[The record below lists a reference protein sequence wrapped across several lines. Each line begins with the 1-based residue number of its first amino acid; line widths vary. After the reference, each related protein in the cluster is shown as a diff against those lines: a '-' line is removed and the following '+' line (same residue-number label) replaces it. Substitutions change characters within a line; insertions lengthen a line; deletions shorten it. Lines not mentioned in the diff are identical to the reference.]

1 MKRILVGTALALFG
15 LAPAIGSACEY
26 NDASMASSSP
36 AAQLGVATPP
46 AASKAPAPIVAKA
59 ATARQVKPASDK
71 ATSPAPNAKLAAVAN
86 RN

>member
-26 NDASMASSSP
+26 NDASMASSTP
-36 AAQLGVATPP
+36 AAQLGLAAPP
-46 AASKAPAPIVAKA
+46 VASKAPAPVVAKA
-59 ATARQVKPASDK
+59 ATAKQAKPASDK
-71 ATSPAPNAKLAAVAN
+71 ATSPAPNAKLAAVSN

>member
-1 MKRILVGTALALFG
+1 MTRILVGTALALFG

-26 NDASMASSSP
+26 NDASMASSTP
-36 AAQLGVATPP
+36 AAQLGRATAP
-46 AASKAPAPIVAKA
+46 ASKAPAPVVAKA
-59 ATARQVKPASDK
+59 TTAKQVKPASDK

>member
-26 NDASMASSSP
+26 NDASMASAAP
-36 AAQLGVATPP
+36 AAQPALATAP
-46 AASKAPAPIVAKA
+46 AASKAAPIVAKA
-59 ATARQVKPASDK
+59 PVDKQAKSARDSKVS
-71 ATSPAPNAKLAAVAN
+71 SPAPDARLAALAN